1 MDHPLYLA
9 MVIAVLTLFGCVL
22 GFASFEET
30 RARRRVE
37 KKETKKAATA
47 KTEKPIGSPVLLR

>member
-9 MVIAVLTLFGCVL
+9 LVIATMTLFGCVL

-30 RARRRVE
+30 RARR
-37 KKETKKAATA
+37 KSQKKAVASPKRETA
-47 KTEKPIGSPVLLR
+47 SSNIVSLAK